1 MNQTPHQPQDEQ
13 AGKAVA
19 QKMSRGSKLAVAGVF
34 AAYAGAAAFLWQ
46 QDKVVELV
54 QASSVEAVHDFAVA
68 AAVVAQDRCAQ
79 PGVAGKTY
87 ENIVGLY
94 ENRVILRMA
103 PYTAG
108 SLAPVLE
115 NLNDHKIAVQG
126 PVPSYGMG
134 LDTDAVF
141 EKGAADS
148 EGVLTV
154 RDAARY
160 NGLLKTFLATLPEQA
175 EGLKAGE
182 KLVLHS
188 TFMAR
193 SSDEAKYQVVK
204 VAAGATDYQVLNGRN
219 PFPSGKRYAL
229 PVYKC
234 EL

>member
-1 MNQTPHQPQDEQ
+1 
-13 AGKAVA
+13 
-19 QKMSRGSKLAVAGVF
+19 VAGVV
-34 AAYAGAAAFLWQ
+34 AVYAGAAAFLLQ
-46 QDKVVELV
+46 QDKVVEMV
-54 QASSVEAVHDFAVA
+54 QIESVEAVHDFAVA

-79 PGVAGKTY
+79 YGVASKTY
-87 ENIVGLY
+87 ENIVGMY

-108 SLAPVLE
+108 SLAPVLD
-115 NLNDHKIAVQG
+115 NLNEHKIAVQG

-154 RDAARY
+154 GSSARY
-160 NGLLKTFLATLPEQA
+160 NDLLKTFLATLPEQA
-175 EGLKAGE
+175 AGLKAGE
-182 KLVLHS
+182 KLVLHA
-188 TFMAR
+188 TFTAR
-193 SSDEAKYQVVK
+193 SSDEGKYQVVK
-204 VAAGATDYQVLNGRN
+204 VGAGATDYQVLNGSN
-219 PFPSGKRYAL
+219 PFPSGERYKL